1 MHFLRKIKN
10 GLKYKTLKTF
20 EDALAACRKKYKLL
34 THWVTTIIMM
44 SMIITTISSDVN
56 DNYDDDDDNYDDN
69 SDVNDNYN
77 H

>member
-1 MHFLRKIKN
+1 
-10 GLKYKTLKTF
+10 
-20 EDALAACRKKYKLL
+20 
-34 THWVTTIIMM
+34 MM

-56 DNYDDDDDNYDDN
+56 DNYDDDDNYDDN